1 MDEWEAWKYLVFI
14 MAFDSDQQD
23 TLIIKQEKYLLD
35 EIAVEKVE

>member
-1 MDEWEAWKYLVFI
+1 

-23 TLIIKQEKYLLD
+23 TLIIKQEKYILD